1 MLRPLILDGRNLL
14 NGDEMAALGFEYQ
27 GIGKPIEETARAEC
41 EVLDSI
47 GYGSVLKPAK
57 PTIFCLLNS

>member
-27 GIGKPIEETARAEC
+27 GVGKPMEEA
-41 EVLDSI
+41 VH
-47 GYGSVLKPAK
+47 AK
-57 PTIFCLLNS
+57 TVKSN